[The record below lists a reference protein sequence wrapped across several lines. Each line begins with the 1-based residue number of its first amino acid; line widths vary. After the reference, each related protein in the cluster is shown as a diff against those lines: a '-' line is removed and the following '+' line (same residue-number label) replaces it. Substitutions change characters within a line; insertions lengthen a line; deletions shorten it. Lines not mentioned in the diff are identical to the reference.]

1 MPPKAVK
8 KPGDEADFSDLAT
21 LPPANIFKF
30 SIILKT
36 FFSQENRDKVT
47 KRITDNLVPTS
58 NDKIKMITR
67 EDIMTAGKTKG
78 TILDTA
84 GIQALSPE
92 DPRRQLTEEEMFAR
106 AAADR
111 LFEMSVLIRRAK
123 KEKIAKMEEE
133 AANKAGDEGTATT
146 VLPESDSVDAMFYLV
161 DYPQTKSEAFAFASC
176 SYALNGVFEV
186 NEVPKADAEDA
197 EDEDEEKGSDE
208 DEDEDEDK
216 ASADGKKDAV
226 AEEQKVEMTPDS
238 DETQKLMQT
247 MIEQLMISRSL
258 SSANSTL
265 RQMAFMKVNF
275 RDEAKTM
282 ETKDAEGQTVK
293 KDKASEDVFLTDLYQ
308 FNIDKFAQYFVQ
320 YLKFRELVTVEPLM
334 PDKEAMS
341 SIRQLEKSG
350 ELLQASLEEQE
361 AAIEEEINNL
371 KEEANQ
377 KED

>member
-1 MPPKAVK
+1 
-8 KPGDEADFSDLAT
+8 
-21 LPPANIFKF
+21 
-30 SIILKT
+30 
-36 FFSQENRDKVT
+36 
-47 KRITDNLVPTS
+47 
-58 NDKIKMITR
+58 
-67 EDIMTAGKTKG
+67 
-78 TILDTA
+78 
-84 GIQALSPE
+84 
-92 DPRRQLTEEEMFAR
+92 
-106 AAADR
+106 
-111 LFEMSVLIRRAK
+111 
-123 KEKIAKMEEE
+123 
-133 AANKAGDEGTATT
+133 
-146 VLPESDSVDAMFYLV
+146 
-161 DYPQTKSEAFAFASC
+161 
-176 SYALNGVFEV
+176 
-186 NEVPKADAEDA
+186 
-197 EDEDEEKGSDE
+197 
-208 DEDEDEDK
+208 
-216 ASADGKKDAV
+216 
-226 AEEQKVEMTPDS
+226 
-238 DETQKLMQT
+238 MQT